1 MIYFSLNHKVM
12 FILACKINY
21 HHNFYVQSGI
31 RHYYSHGGIPDILQV
46 TEHQFVKRKLINLWI
61 TLMVVSWTLATNC
74 ARFYNVAFCGDH
86 RPPPDWQFGS
96 TLNLEHVYNGF
107 IILSLLEDHSLRQ
120 ESLSVPHGGLDK
132 DRYKVAMQARNIQMQ
147 LYSQPELRHYC
158 KKCTRFLNDGSLVWI
173 FWKCP
178 LMLITIV

>member
-1 MIYFSLNHKVM
+1 M